1 MSVERRG
8 RLTGLAAFAILR
20 KQGVDEAPYGRRPSV
35 AALDQTRSGRH
46 SSLTMAY
53 TFTDHYRATR
63 LCLRVNAVLIGLGLG
78 LLLLIYPRDLFMT
91 AGITLG
97 TAWTARIGGG
107 ALIGLGI
114 GLLSASMETDLHPA
128 TLLGA
133 VISNGAISISLLI
146 AYFEGDM
153 EALHPLGTAGL
164 LVIFVVCLL
173 TAVLSTPHI
182 RRRASPH

>member
-1 MSVERRG
+1 MYLLVW
-8 RLTGLAAFAILR
+8 LTGLTAFAILP
-20 KQGVDEAPYGRRPSV
+20 KLCDSEAQPGRRHSL
-35 AALDQTRSGRH
+35 AALDQTHYGKR

-53 TFTDHYRATR
+53 TFTDHYRAAR
-63 LCLRVNAVLIGLGLG
+63 LSLRVNAVLIGLGLG

-97 TAWTARIGGG
+97 SAWTARIGGA

-114 GLLSASMETDLHPA
+114 GQLSAAAASDLPQA
-128 TLLGA
+128 SLLVA

-153 EALHPLGTAGL
+153 VALHPFGVAGL

-173 TAVLSTPHI
+173 TAVLSAPHI
-182 RRRASPH
+182 RRKAGQY